1 MTKQFAK
8 KSIAAALT
16 TAALAFVAVSPV
28 GAADQ
33 SEDWFEQQ
41 RAITDG
47 ANVGV
52 HHVAASADKGP
63 RGRVGVPA
71 ASLEGQ
77 AGSSQ
82 EEWLER
88 QRRVTDGSPE

>member
-16 TAALAFVAVSPV
+16 AGALAFAAVTPV

-33 SEDWFEQQ
+33 LDWFEQQ

-47 ANVGV
+47 VNIQPETAP
-52 HHVAASADKGP
+52 DKGP
-63 RGRVGVPA
+63 RGRVGEPA
-71 ASLEGQ
+71 ASPGGQ

-82 EEWLER
+82 EKWLER